1 MNRALIVFAALAIAG
16 AAIVLIGPAAA
27 VVAGTA
33 VLVAAAL
40 FSNSGA
46 SAAGVVCTA
55 CTTRCS
61 CASRAAA

>member
-16 AAIVLIGPAAA
+16 ATIVLIGPAA
-27 VVAGTA
+27 VVAATA
-33 VLVAAAL
+33 LLLAAAL

-55 CTTRCS
+55 CTMRCS